1 MFFISNDI
9 KDIFEQLFLNNE
21 FINLNYD
28 ENNTIYI
35 SDNEIEIIFNESSY
49 NNIYKL
55 FGWRLYNFDK
65 KNIEKFCKD
74 EFFYNELLINS
85 LDFKYNNI
93 PNNIK
98 SNYLKLINNLN
109 INTIIINNVN
119 NFVINKLPE
128 KYLSV
133 HIRTWYT
140 FNSFEDNRSDNN
152 RYNHFVENKEKFIN
166 NINQSDLKFIF
177 IATDNKNEIKFILN
191 NIKNKEIIFYETNN
205 ELSNIQNDFSELLIL
220 SKGTCIIGSYIST
233 FTELSWWYSGCNEN
247 IIII

>member
-1 MFFISNDI
+1 MSFISNDI
-9 KDIFEQLFLNNE
+9 KEIFEELFLNNE
-21 FINLNYD
+21 FINLNYS
-28 ENNTIYI
+28 ENNTISI
-35 SDNEIEIIFNESSY
+35 SDNEIDSIFNVSNN

-74 EFFYNELLINS
+74 NFFYKELLMNS

-98 SNYLKLINNLN
+98 SDYLKLIDNLK
-109 INTIIINNVN
+109 INTLIINNVN
-119 NFVINKLPE
+119 NFIKSKLKE

-152 RYNHFVENKEKFIN
+152 RYNHFIENKQEFIN
-166 NINQSDLKFIF
+166 NINQSDLKIIF
-177 IATDNKNEIKFILN
+177 IATDNKNEIEFILN
-191 NIKNKEIIFYETNN
+191 NIKNKEIIFYEKNK

-220 SKGTCIIGSYIST
+220 SKGTSIIGTYIST
-233 FTELSWWYSGCNEN
+233 FTELAWWYSRCNEN